1 MASSTNSV
9 FSYTTSQI
17 PVFNGEHYDYWS
29 SQMETIFLSQ
39 DLWDVVEEK
48 YEERPDPKTADWTD
62 VKEKEYKENVKKNA
76 TTLRIIQQGVN
87 KAIYPRMFG
96 IKKAKE
102 AWETLK
108 TEFQGS
114 TKVIAIKLQYL
125 WSEFENLTM
134 KEGEKVKEFFSKVAE
149 KTNQIKSCGDDVS
162 EKKLVEKILRSLP
175 KKFEHIVAVIEET
188 KDLSKLTQYEL
199 MGSLEAHEQR
209 VNEYNNQPSEQVF
222 QAKQNF
228 KNSKSQQ
235 GGQYRGQPSS
245 RGRGGR
251 QFESSDRGR
260 GRRDSS
266 WQQRPSEDETYKLFL
281 SVTDDI
287 KSGEKWYLDS
297 GCSNHVTGNQ
307 NAFEVLDKNFS
318 SVVELGDG
326 KEVKIQGKGVIAIH
340 TSEGNKKVID
350 DIFDKISG
358 TQVVVVMQTLNNL
371 FPLNM
376 NSLQYAAFKT
386 ESPNDS
392 YLWHLRYGHLNV
404 KGLQLLKPKNMVVG
418 LPEIQKNDK
427 KSEAFTMFL
436 HFKAFAEKQSG
447 YEIKTLRTDHGGEFI
462 HKSFLNYCKEQG
474 IQRQLTIRYT
484 PQQNG
489 VAERKNRTIV
499 EMARSMLKGKE
510 LPNKLWA
517 EAVSSAAY
525 ILNRSPTKAVQ
536 NKTPF
541 EAWHGRKSI
550 VSQLKVF
557 GCIAYSL
564 IPSQKR
570 EKFDEKSEKLNFIG
584 YSDDSKAW
592 KWEDG
597 DAHHGFVEL
606 APLAPLEQSPQ
617 DVASPSRSDTDED
630 DSDPETPPRKFR
642 SLSEIYESC
651 DMWFFASEPQ
661 FFDEAVKEDVWRKA
675 MNNEM
680 RSIEKNQTWQLVD
693 LPKGKDSIGLKWVY
707 KTKYNEDGSVQK
719 YKARLVAKGSN
730 GVASFST

>member
-17 PVFNGEHYDYWS
+17 TVFNGEHYDYWS

-48 YEERPDPKTADWTD
+48 YEELSDQKTADWTD

-87 KAIYPRMFG
+87 KAIYPRIFG
-96 IKKAKE
+96 IKKGKE

-134 KEGEKVKEFFSKVAE
+134 KE
-149 KTNQIKSCGDDVS
+149 
-162 EKKLVEKILRSLP
+162 
-175 KKFEHIVAVIEET
+175 ET
-188 KDLSKLTQYEL
+188 KDLSKLTQYVL

-209 VNEYNNQPSEQVF
+209 VNKYNNQPSEQVF
-222 QAKQNF
+222 QAKQNL

-251 QFESSDRGR
+251 QFEISDRGK

-266 WQQRPSEDETYKLFL
+266 WQCKIPNHSDRDCWHKRENDGKQNAINYSAEDETYKLFL

-287 KSGEKWYLDS
+287 KSGEKWYFDS
-297 GCSNHVTGNQ
+297 GCSNYVTGNQ

-326 KEVKIQGKGVIAIH
+326 KKVKIQGKCAIAIH

-350 DIFDKISG
+350 D
-358 TQVVVVMQTLNNL
+358 
-371 FPLNM
+371 
-376 NSLQYAAFKT
+376 
-386 ESPNDS
+386 
-392 YLWHLRYGHLNV
+392 
-404 KGLQLLKPKNMVVG
+404 
-418 LPEIQKNDK
+418 

-447 YEIKTLRTDHGGEFI
+447 YEIKTLRTDRGGEFI
-462 HKSFLNYCKEQG
+462 HKPFINYCKEQG

-489 VAERKNRTIV
+489 VAERKNRTTV

-510 LPNKLWA
+510 LPNKFWA

-525 ILNRSPTKAVQ
+525 ILNRSHTKAVQ

-541 EAWHGRKSI
+541 EA
-550 VSQLKVF
+550 
-557 GCIAYSL
+557 
-564 IPSQKR
+564 
-570 EKFDEKSEKLNFIG
+570 
-584 YSDDSKAW
+584 
-592 KWEDG
+592 
-597 DAHHGFVEL
+597 
-606 APLAPLEQSPQ
+606 
-617 DVASPSRSDTDED
+617 
-630 DSDPETPPRKFR
+630 
-642 SLSEIYESC
+642 
-651 DMWFFASEPQ
+651 
-661 FFDEAVKEDVWRKA
+661 
-675 MNNEM
+675 
-680 RSIEKNQTWQLVD
+680 
-693 LPKGKDSIGLKWVY
+693 
-707 KTKYNEDGSVQK
+707 
-719 YKARLVAKGSN
+719 
-730 GVASFST
+730 